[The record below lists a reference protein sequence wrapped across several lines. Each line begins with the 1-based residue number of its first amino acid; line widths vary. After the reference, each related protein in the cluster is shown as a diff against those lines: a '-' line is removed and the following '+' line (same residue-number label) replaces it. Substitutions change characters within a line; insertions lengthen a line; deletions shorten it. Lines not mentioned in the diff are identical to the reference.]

1 MGRLYLKFKLFIYLF
16 IFKVIFKKETDKMR
30 SKYFKYRYW
39 GNFVVVIVVY
49 LWKVF
54 IFVGKKGKIGDKKF
68 EKVVYDGTVF
78 QRN

>member
-1 MGRLYLKFKLFIYLF
+1 
-16 IFKVIFKKETDKMR
+16 MR

-68 EKVVYDGTVF
+68 EKVVYDGTMF